1 MTAISSAVSTAVS
14 GPRSGTVSGVETVRP
29 LRRAEVASWDVE
41 TGVVVV
47 GGGAAGLCAAIE
59 AREAGAEVTLLER
72 ASGVGGATAMA
83 GGVIYLGGGT
93 DLQRRCGVTDTPEAM
108 FDFLVA
114 ALGPGVDEERLR
126 VYCEG
131 SVEHYDWLVRQG
143 VPFKPT
149 LFEGERTH
157 PDNDDGLMW
166 LGEDAA
172 PFAELARPAP
182 RGHHPQ
188 QADWAGGKLTG
199 VLTEVA
205 HRLGVEVTTD
215 ARVTRLVVE
224 DDGAVVGVVARRFGV
239 DRSYAARAVVLAAG
253 GFVFNEEMLARHAPL
268 ARGHAKVGTDHD
280 DGRAIRIAQAAGAAT
295 RHMDAIECAP
305 WTSVALLARSICVNG
320 AGQRFVNEDT
330 YHGIVGQRILQA
342 QAGQAYLVFDQ
353 RVFESLG
360 PRVLGSI
367 RPTWVCETVGELEAE
382 MGLPT
387 HSLQSTVDLYNRHA
401 RAGGDP
407 VFGKRAEYV
416 APLEPPYAAID
427 MRAKPFRADGRTG
440 YLVFT
445 LGGLLTDVDGRV
457 LDLDGRAM
465 PGLYAA
471 GRTASGLS
479 GSGYISGTSI
489 GDASFFG
496 RRAGRAAA
504 TR

>member
-1 MTAISSAVSTAVS
+1 MT
-14 GPRSGTVSGVETVRP
+14 TVDTVRP
-29 LRRAEVASWDVE
+29 LRRAEVPTWDVDAD
-41 TGVVVV
+41 VLVV
-47 GGGAAGLCAAIE
+47 GGGAAGLCAAVE
-59 AREAGAEVTLLER
+59 AREAGAEVILLER
-72 ASGVGGATAMA
+72 AGGVGGATSMA

-93 DLQRRCGVTDTPEAM
+93 ALQKQCGFEDTPEAM
-108 FDFLVA
+108 FDFLRA
-114 ALGPGVDEERLR
+114 ALGPGADEERLR

-149 LFEGERTH
+149 LFAGERTH

-172 PFAELARPAP
+172 PFAELAAPAP

-188 QADWAGGKLTG
+188 HADWAGGKLTG
-199 VLTEVA
+199 VLAAAAE
-205 HRLGVEVTTD
+205 RLGVEVCTD
-215 ARVTRLVVE
+215 ARATRLVVDE
-224 DDGAVVGVVARRFGV
+224 SGAVVGLVVRQFGQ
-239 DRSYAARAVVLAAG
+239 DRTYAARAVVLAGG
-253 GFVFNEEMLARHAPL
+253 GFVFNEDMLAQHAPI

-280 DGRAIRIAQAAGAAT
+280 DGRVIRLAQAAGAAT
-295 RHMDAIECAP
+295 RHMGAVEAAP

-320 AGQRFVNEDT
+320 VGQRFVNEDT
-330 YHGIVGQRILQA
+330 YHGILGQQVLQA
-342 QAGQAYLVFDQ
+342 QAGQAYLIFDE
-353 RVFESLG
+353 RTFESLD

-367 RPTWVCETVGELEAE
+367 RPTWVGETIEELEAE
-382 MGLPT
+382 IGLPER
-387 HSLQSTVDLYNRHA
+387 SLKSTVDLYNHHA

-407 VFGKRAEYV
+407 VFGKRSQYV

-427 MRAKPFRADGRTG
+427 MRAKPFRPDGRTG

-445 LGGLLTDVDGRV
+445 LGGLHTDIDGRV
-457 LDLDGRAM
+457 LDLDGRPM

-479 GSGYISGTSI
+479 AAGYISGTSI

-504 TR
+504 RREA